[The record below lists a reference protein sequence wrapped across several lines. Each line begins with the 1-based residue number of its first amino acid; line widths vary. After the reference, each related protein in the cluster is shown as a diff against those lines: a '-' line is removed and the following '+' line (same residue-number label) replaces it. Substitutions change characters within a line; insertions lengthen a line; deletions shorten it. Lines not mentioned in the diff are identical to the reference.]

1 MLAGAAAG
9 GAGALLAAASG
20 KRVGTTVALA
30 LSPVEAKQMCGG
42 LGKSYTA
49 AASVLALS
57 DVVLVLLLLAVDA
70 AGAAA
75 AGAVTPVGRR
85 RHRVIPA
92 LCWMHPSPAAAGGVN
107 ASA

>member
-30 LSPVEAKQMCGG
+30 LSPVEAEQMCGG

-49 AASVLALS
+49 VASVLALS
-57 DVVLVLLLLAVDA
+57 DVVLVLLLLAV
-70 AGAAA
+70 
-75 AGAVTPVGRR
+75 GAVTPVGRR

-92 LCWMHPSPAAAGGVN
+92 LCWMHRSPAAAGGVN